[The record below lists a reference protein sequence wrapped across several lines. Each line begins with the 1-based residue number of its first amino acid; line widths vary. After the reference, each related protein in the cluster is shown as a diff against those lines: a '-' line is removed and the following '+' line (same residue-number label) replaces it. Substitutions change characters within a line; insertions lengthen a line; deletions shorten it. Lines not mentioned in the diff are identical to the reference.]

1 MASYQLNKT
10 LTEKYLYQYVRRSFQ
25 RFCGKDLKDAGLK
38 FDLSFFL
45 PDQLLTKIDIASM
58 HYGLEAR
65 SPLLDQKMIEL
76 ACQIPFNLKIKSGE
90 TKYIFKKALEKIV
103 PKENLYR
110 TKMGFTLPLDE
121 WFKGDLDKYYKD
133 KLFSKKA
140 LLGSFVDINKV
151 NLDTDQK
158 KWSLL
163 MFELWMES
171 YFSNQ

>member
-1 MASYQLNKT
+1 MATN
-10 LTEKYLYQYVRRSFQ
+10 R
-25 RFCGKDLKDAGLK
+25 G
-38 FDLSFFL
+38 
-45 PDQLLTKIDIASM
+45 
-58 HYGLEAR
+58 
-65 SPLLDQKMIEL
+65 
-76 ACQIPFNLKIKSGE
+76 QILV
-90 TKYIFKKALEKIV
+90 KALEKIV